1 MGSCTF
7 GRSGF
12 TPPSE
17 RDQVSGPRAE
27 RIKILVSEL
36 QREFNSAVCMGKG
49 VRTVARPPIGRLELS
64 GGGASEIER
73 QMFALAE
80 VSVMYQPN
88 DYLR

>member
-1 MGSCTF
+1 MGRSTF

-17 RDQVSGPRAE
+17 RDQVSGRRAE

-36 QREFNSAVCMGKG
+36 QREFNSAVRMGKG
-49 VRTVARPPIGRLELS
+49 VRTVARLPIGRLELR
-64 GGGASEIER
+64 GGGACER
-73 QMFALAE
+73 QMFALTEARM
-80 VSVMYQPN
+80 MYRRS